1 MRSMRRTLL
10 LTLLST
16 LAVLMAVAGFF
27 SYRAG
32 LQEAGE
38 MFDARLVQST
48 RVLMGL
54 VDEPLSDLTAFPGDP
69 IVLRGWHGHAEGVGD
84 ALAFS
89 DGHAYE
95 SKLAFQVWD
104 AKQRLLLRSDS
115 APTRPLAAL
124 VAGYASPVIDGEQWR
139 TFTLQTRGGRWF
151 QSGERSDIR
160 EELAEDIAGGTLLP
174 LLLALPL
181 MALVIWWSVNY
192 VTRSLQSVSDQIGR
206 RDPGRMSPLDA
217 ADVPREARGLVQAVN
232 GLLGRLNE
240 ALARERRFVADA
252 AHELRTPISALKVH
266 ADNARMAP
274 DDAGRVRAQE
284 MVSDSVARLE
294 RLASQL
300 LTLNR
305 AEAVSR
311 MTSVRLSLDG
321 LVGMEV
327 DALRPILSVN
337 RQYIELKLDS
347 AEIRGDEAALSALV
361 RNLLENAVRYT
372 PVGGRLNVCVM
383 QEEGRAFLIVA
394 DSGPGI
400 AEEERDRVFD
410 RFYRTLGSRVQG
422 SGLGLSIVREVA
434 DSHGAG
440 VTLSTS
446 QKLGG
451 LEVKVSWPA
460 GSAYQGATDS

>member
-10 LTLLST
+10 LTLLGT

-192 VTRSLQSVSDQIGR
+192 VTRSLQRVSDQIGR
-206 RDPGRMSPLDA
+206 RDPERMSPLDA
-217 ADVPREARGLVQAVN
+217 ADVPREAQGLVQAVN
-232 GLLGRLNE
+232 GLLARLNE

-266 ADNARMAP
+266 ADNSRLASDDMAR
-274 DDAGRVRAQE
+274 VKAQG
-284 MVSDSVARLE
+284 MVEESVGRLE
-294 RLASQL
+294 RLVAQL

-305 AEAVSR
+305 TEALSSATR
-311 MTSVRLSLDG
+311 TRLSLDG
-321 LVGMEV
+321 LVATEL
-327 DALRPILSVN
+327 DALSTLIDKRSLRMTLDLAPV
-337 RQYIELKLDS
+337 ELL
-347 AEIRGDEAALSALV
+347 ADEAGLSALV
-361 RNLLENAVRYT
+361 RNLLENAIRYA
-372 PVGGRLNVCVM
+372 PNGGEIDVAVGQRKGAYWLT
-383 QEEGRAFLIVA
+383 IA
-394 DSGPGI
+394 DTGPGI
-400 AEEERDRVFD
+400 AIEERERVFD
-410 RFYRTLGSRVQG
+410 RFYRILGSGVQG

-434 DSHGAG
+434 DAHGAT
-440 VTLSTS
+440 VTLDRSPN
-446 QKLGG
+446 LGG
-451 LEVKVSWPA
+451 LLVRVYWPA
-460 GSAYQGATDS
+460 AATA

>member
-10 LTLLST
+10 ITLLGT
-16 LAVLMAVAGFF
+16 LAVLMGVAGFF

-54 VDEPLSDLTAFPGDP
+54 VDEPLGDLTAFPGDP

-84 ALAFS
+84 ALALS

-104 AKQRLLLRSDS
+104 PHSRLLLRSDS
-115 APTRPLAAL
+115 APEVPMAAL

-139 TFTLQTRGGRWF
+139 TFTLRTREDRWF

-181 MALVIWWSVNY
+181 MALVIAWTVGH
-192 VTRSLQSVSDQIGR
+192 VTRSLQQVSDQIGQ
-206 RDPGRMSPLDA
+206 RDPERMSALELS
-217 ADVPREARGLVQAVN
+217 DVPREARGLVQAVN
-232 GLLGRLNE
+232 GLLLRLHA

-266 ADNARMAP
+266 ADNARLAT
-274 DDAGRVRAQE
+274 DEDGRLTAQGL
-284 MVSDSVARLE
+284 VQDSVGRLE
-294 RLASQL
+294 RLVAQL
-300 LTLNR
+300 LTLSRSETTAR
-305 AEAVSR
+305 AVP
-311 MTSVRLSLDG
+311 TRLSLDA
-321 LVGMEV
+321 LVATEL
-327 DALRPILSVN
+327 DALHGLME
-337 RQYIELKLDS
+337 RQRLRLTLHLEPVEVL
-347 AEIRGDEAALSALV
+347 ADESGLSALV
-361 RNLLENAVRYT
+361 RNLFENAMRYT
-372 PVGGRLNVCVM
+372 PCGGEVCVEVGL
-383 QEEGRAFLIVA
+383 QEGAAVLRVA

-400 AEEERDRVFD
+400 AEEERERVFD
-410 RFYRTLGSRVQG
+410 RFYRVLGSGVQG

-434 DSHGAG
+434 QAHGAM
-440 VTLSTS
+440 VRLDRS
-446 QKLGG
+446 QSLGG
-451 LEVKVSWPA
+451 LVVQVSWPV
-460 GSAYQGATDS
+460 

>member
-1 MRSMRRTLL
+1 MRRSLLWTLL
-10 LTLLST
+10 GT

-69 IVLRGWHGHAEGVGD
+69 IVLRGWHGHAEGVGE

-104 AKQRLLLRSDS
+104 TKQRLLLRSDS
-115 APTRPLAAL
+115 APAGPLAPL
-124 VAGYASPVIDGEQWR
+124 VAGYDSPVIDGEQWR
-139 TFTLQTRGGRWF
+139 TFTLQTREGRWF

-160 EELAEDIAGGTLLP
+160 EELAEDIAGGTMLP

-192 VTRSLQSVSDQIGR
+192 VTRSLQRVSDQIGR
-206 RDPGRMSPLDA
+206 RDPERMSPLEA
-217 ADVPREARGLVQAVN
+217 ADVPREAQGLVWAVN
-232 GLLGRLNE
+232 GLLARLNE

-266 ADNARMAP
+266 AENARMAQ
-274 DDAGRVRAQE
+274 DEEGRASAQD
-284 MVSDSVARLE
+284 MVADSVARLE

-311 MTSVRLSLDG
+311 LTSVRLRLDA
-321 LVGMEV
+321 LVGLEV
-327 DALRPILSVN
+327 DALRPILSLN
-337 RQYIELKLDS
+337 RQWLQLKLDS
-347 AEIRGDEAALSALV
+347 AEIKGDEPALTALV

-372 PVGGRLNVCVM
+372 PVGGRLNVCVK
-383 QEEGRAFLIVA
+383 QAEGRVLLIIA

-434 DSHGAG
+434 DAHGAS
-440 VTLSTS
+440 VTLSCS
-446 QKLGG
+446 QELGG
-451 LEVKVSWPA
+451 LEVTVNWA
-460 GSAYQGATDS
+460 ADSAYRGAISS